1 MPENNIIAAI
11 TEEEML
17 ASLAD
22 GKQFIAAKF
31 GSEGPQ
37 GPKGDTGEAGAQGP
51 QGEKGDTGAQGVQGV
66 QGPQGPR
73 GPQGE
78 TGPQGLQGIQGIQG
92 PQGETGPQGPQGI
105 ATHILPNGTG
115 MAYNS
120 FEDLIAEHPS
130 GTPGE
135 AYLVDPDV
143 NDLYVWDTNTNQWVA
158 VGRLGTGPLGI
169 GNASTFEFIAG
180 TPSGSYDGSL
190 TIFDTGESL
199 TEKYV
204 EVFIN
209 GQIQNTNTY
218 SKGDTAITFSSSTA
232 VGDNIVIIALS
243 IIGDID
249 VSGKQDKLNET
260 QMAAVNSGITSTKV
274 GNYDAHIAN
283 TVIHVTAT
291 DKATWSGKQDSI
303 GLGTAGQILKT
314 NSSATGLE
322 WGDPP
327 SGGGGDIKIMSWIK
341 STYTKA
347 QFLAGNYNNSWE
359 STNFAGKTVQKVEIH
374 VGVPR
379 VDDSVTYTVYCLF
392 ACTAGFYQ
400 KGNFLKLHCSW
411 TNDLAANFVSAS
423 KWLTENVAD
432 SDSLTLKWVVY
443 YKDN

>member
-1 MPENNIIAAI
+1 MPENNIIAAM
-11 TEEEML
+11 TEEEIL
-17 ASLAD
+17 ASLTD

-37 GPKGDTGEAGAQGP
+37 GPKGDAGETGAQGP
-51 QGEKGDTGAQGVQGV
+51 QGEKGDTGAQGLQGV

-135 AYLVDPDV
+135 AYLVDPNK
-143 NDLYVWDTNTNQWVA
+143 NDLYVWNTNTNQWVA

-169 GNASTFEFIAG
+169 GSASTFEFIAG

-218 SKGDTAITFSSSTA
+218 SKGNTAITFNSSTT
-232 VGDNIVIIALS
+232 VGDNIVIIVLS
-243 IIGDID
+243 IIDDID

-283 TVIHVTAT
+283 TEVHVTAT

-327 SGGGGDIKIMSWIK
+327 SDGGSSEISATYDSIQKI
-341 STYTKA
+341 
-347 QFLAGNYNNSWE
+347 
-359 STNFAGKTVQKVEIH
+359 
-374 VGVPR
+374 
-379 VDDSVTYTVYCLF
+379 
-392 ACTAGFYQ
+392 
-400 KGNFLKLHCSW
+400 
-411 TNDLAANFVSAS
+411 
-423 KWLTENVAD
+423 
-432 SDSLTLKWVVY
+432 LTLE
-443 YKDN
+443 